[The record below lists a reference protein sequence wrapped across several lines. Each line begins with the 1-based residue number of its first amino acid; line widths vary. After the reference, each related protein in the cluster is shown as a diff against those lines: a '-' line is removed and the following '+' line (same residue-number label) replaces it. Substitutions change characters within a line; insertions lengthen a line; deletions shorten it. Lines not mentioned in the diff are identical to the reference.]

1 MLIFGRSRPG
11 RMNRAQSPGD
21 AAPLADIPR
30 ELLRAS
36 PPALPEVSELDA
48 VRHYTGLSQ
57 RNYSV
62 DTHFYPLGS
71 CTMKYNPRA
80 ASAAAMLPQFLSRH
94 PDAPDST
101 GQGLLQCLYE
111 LQEMLKAVT
120 GMADVTLAPMAGAQ
134 GELAGVS
141 MVRAYHENRGDAAR
155 REVLVPNAAH
165 GTNPATAVMCGY
177 TVREIATDAEGNV
190 DLDALRAAVG
200 PHTAGLMLTNPST
213 LGVFEKHIVE
223 IAEVVHRAG
232 GLLYYDGANLNAI
245 LGKATPADMGFDAIH
260 INLHKT
266 FSTPHGGGGPGA
278 GPVGVNSRLAP
289 FLPVPVVRK
298 DARGYR
304 LADEGE
310 LKTSIGR
317 LGAHAGN
324 AGVLLRAYVYA
335 RMLGKRGMARVA
347 EFSVLNANYLMR
359 RLQDAGYEVAF
370 PTRRASHEFIV
381 TLRRLREETGV
392 TAMDVAKRLLDKG
405 FHAPTTYFP
414 MLVPECLL
422 IEPTETESKQTL
434 DAFVDAM
441 REILLE
447 ARTDPALLKSAPH
460 ATPVRRLDE
469 VKAARELDLA
479 WRPQAK

>member
-1 MLIFGRSRPG
+1 MLIFQRSRPG
-11 RMNRAQSPGD
+11 RINGVQAPRD
-21 AAPLADIPR
+21 AAPLADIPAH
-30 ELLRAS
+30 LLRTT
-36 PPALPEVSELDA
+36 PPRLPEVSELDA
-48 VRHYTGLSQ
+48 VRHYTALSQ
-57 RNYSV
+57 LNYSV

-80 ASAAAMLPQFLSRH
+80 SNAAAMLPQFVSRH

-101 GQGLLQCLYE
+101 GQGFLQCLHE
-111 LQEMLKAVT
+111 LQETLKAVT
-120 GMADVTLAPMAGAQ
+120 GMAAVTLAPMAGAQ
-134 GELAGVS
+134 GELAGVA
-141 MVRAYHENRGDAAR
+141 MIRAYHESRGDTVR
-155 REVLVPNAAH
+155 REILVPDAAH

-177 TVREIATDAEGNV
+177 AAREIATDAEGNV
-190 DLDALRAAVG
+190 DLAALRAAVG
-200 PHTAGLMLTNPST
+200 PQTAGLMLTNPST
-213 LGVFEKHIVE
+213 LGVFEKRIVD
-223 IAEVVHRAG
+223 IAEAVHAAG

-278 GPVGVNSRLAP
+278 GPVGVNARLAP
-289 FLPVPVVRK
+289 FIPVPVV
-298 DARGYR
+298 GHVEGLYR
-304 LADEGE
+304 LLDESD
-310 LKTSIGR
+310 LPSSIGR

-335 RMLGKRGMARVA
+335 RMLGARGMERVA

-359 RLQDAGYEVAF
+359 RLQDIGYEVAF
-370 PTRRASHEFIV
+370 PRRRASHEFIV
-381 TLRRLREETGV
+381 TLRKLKEETGV

-405 FHAPTTYFP
+405 HHAPTTYFP

-441 REILLE
+441 REILDE
-447 ARTDPALLKSAPH
+447 AYRDPQLLKTAPH
-460 ATPVRRLDE
+460 TTPVRRLDD
-469 VKAARELDLA
+469 VKAARDLDLA
-479 WRPQAK
+479 WRPAGQ